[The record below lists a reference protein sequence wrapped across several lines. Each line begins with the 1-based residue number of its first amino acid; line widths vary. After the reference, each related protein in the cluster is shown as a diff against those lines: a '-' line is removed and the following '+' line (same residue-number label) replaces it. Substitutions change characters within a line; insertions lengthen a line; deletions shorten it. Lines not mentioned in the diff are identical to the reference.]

1 MSGLVTILR
10 RDLALASRRGSEA
23 SLALL
28 FFVLGT
34 VLFPLGIGPDP
45 NMLARAGAGLLWVMA
60 LLSSLLSIEKLFQAD
75 WEDGSLDLL
84 VLSGLPL
91 AGIVLAKTAAHWL
104 VTGLPM
110 AVASPLLALLLNVD
124 AKGVAALS
132 LALLLGTPTLSLIGA
147 VGAALTVGAR
157 RGGVLLTLLVLPLYI
172 PVLIFG
178 AGAAESAVAAQGAR
192 AHLLVLAAFLL
203 AALPLCP
210 WARQPSCRGVR
221 RPPSCSSA
229 SG

>member
-1 MSGLVTILR
+1 MNGLVTILR

-23 SLALL
+23 SLAHL
-28 FFVLGT
+28 FRIRGT
-34 VLFPLGIGPDP
+34 VRFPLGIGPDP
-45 NMLARAGAGLLWVMA
+45 YLLARAGAGLLWVMA
-60 LLSSLLSIEKLFQAD
+60 LLASLLSIEKLFQAD

-91 AGIVLAKTAAHWL
+91 GGIVLAKTGAHWL

-110 AVASPLLALLLNVD
+110 AVASPLLGLLLNVEP
-124 AKGVAALS
+124 AGIVALS

-178 AGAAESAVAAQGAR
+178 AGAAESAVAGHGAR

-210 WARQPSCRGVR
+210 WAAGAALRQSVE
-221 RPPSCSSA
+221 
-229 SG
+229 

>member
-1 MSGLVTILR
+1 
-10 RDLALASRRGSEA
+10 
-23 SLALL
+23 
-28 FFVLGT
+28 
-34 VLFPLGIGPDP
+34 
-45 NMLARAGAGLLWVMA
+45 MA
-60 LLSSLLSIEKLFQAD
+60 I
-75 WEDGSLDLL
+75 
-84 VLSGLPL
+84 
-91 AGIVLAKTAAHWL
+91 
-104 VTGLPM
+104 
-110 AVASPLLALLLNVD
+110 ASPLLALLLNVD

-210 WARQPSCRGVR
+210 WAAGAALRQSVE
-221 RPPSCSSA
+221 
-229 SG
+229 

>member
-60 LLSSLLSIEKLFQAD
+60 LLASLLSIEKLFQAD

-110 AVASPLLALLLNVD
+110 AIASPLLALLLNVD

-210 WARQPSCRGVR
+210 WAAGAALRQSVE
-221 RPPSCSSA
+221 
-229 SG
+229 

>member
-1 MSGLVTILR
+1 VSGLVTILR

-60 LLSSLLSIEKLFQAD
+60 LLASLLSIEKLFQAD

-210 WARQPSCRGVR
+210 WAAGAALRQSVE
-221 RPPSCSSA
+221 
-229 SG
+229 

>member
-1 MSGLVTILR
+1 VSGLVTILR

-60 LLSSLLSIEKLFQAD
+60 LLASLLSIEKLFQAD

-110 AVASPLLALLLNVD
+110 AIASPLLALLLNVD

-210 WARQPSCRGVR
+210 WAAGAALRQSVE
-221 RPPSCSSA
+221 
-229 SG
+229 

>member
-23 SLALL
+23 SLALM

-60 LLSSLLSIEKLFQAD
+60 LLASLLSIEKLFQAD

-210 WARQPSCRGVR
+210 WAAGAALRQSVE
-221 RPPSCSSA
+221 
-229 SG
+229 

>member
-1 MSGLVTILR
+1 MKGLAAVLG
-10 RDLALASRRGSEA
+10 RDLALARRRGSEA

-60 LLSSLLSIEKLFQAD
+60 LLASLLSLEKLFQTD

-84 VLSGLPL
+84 LLSGLPPS
-91 AGIVLAKTAAHWL
+91 GIVLAKTVAHWL

-110 AVASPLLALLLNVD
+110 AAISPLLGILLNME
-124 AKGVAALS
+124 AAGIWALA

-178 AGAAESAVAAQGAR
+178 AGAAEWAVAGQGAR

-210 WARQPSCRGVR
+210 WAAGAALRQSVE
-221 RPPSCSSA
+221 
-229 SG
+229 

>member
-1 MSGLVTILR
+1 VSGLVTILR

-23 SLALL
+23 SLALM

-60 LLSSLLSIEKLFQAD
+60 LLASLLSIEKLFQAD

-104 VTGLPM
+104 VTSLPM

-210 WARQPSCRGVR
+210 WAAGAALRQSVE
-221 RPPSCSSA
+221 
-229 SG
+229 

>member
-23 SLALL
+23 SLALM

-34 VLFPLGIGPDP
+34 VLFPLGIGPEP

-60 LLSSLLSIEKLFQAD
+60 LLASLLSIEKLFQAD

-210 WARQPSCRGVR
+210 WAAGAALRQSVE
-221 RPPSCSSA
+221 
-229 SG
+229 

>member
-1 MSGLVTILR
+1 VSGLVTILR

-23 SLALL
+23 SLALM

-60 LLSSLLSIEKLFQAD
+60 LLASLLSIEKLFQAD

-210 WARQPSCRGVR
+210 WAAGAALRQSVE
-221 RPPSCSSA
+221 
-229 SG
+229 

>member
-60 LLSSLLSIEKLFQAD
+60 LLASLLSIEKLFQAD

-210 WARQPSCRGVR
+210 WAAGAALRQSVE
-221 RPPSCSSA
+221 
-229 SG
+229 

>member
-23 SLALL
+23 SLALM

-60 LLSSLLSIEKLFQAD
+60 LLASLLSVEKLFQAD

-210 WARQPSCRGVR
+210 WAAGAALRQSVE
-221 RPPSCSSA
+221 
-229 SG
+229 